1 MVMRQMSKQHRRVYS
16 LHPIKLA
23 RSVFARKYLSHL
35 LPALKKMF
43 EENTISSSNKN
54 VDEDYSN
61 SKLEKLVGYQVNMAM
76 VFSASTYQF
85 AWSRALKQ
93 QLQTR
98 HVLIYGEGLL
108 PRHHVPKPLN
118 FLPNLSVSASKMK
131 RYSNH
136 NMSNKVRPHFLK
148 RNLALNGK
156 TKKSKEAEIIE
167 RKLTSLRRLLPGGNE
182 MGEEN
187 ELLAEVGSYI
197 SCLQLQGNQHPPRRF
212 VLTYGYLT
220 TIGRVL
226 SVGT

>member
-1 MVMRQMSKQHRRVYS
+1 MVMGQMSKQHRRVYS

-118 FLPNLSVSASKMK
+118 FLPNPSVSASKMK

-148 RNLALNGK
+148 RNLAMNGK

-167 RKLTSLRRLLPGGNE
+167 KKLTSLRRLLPGGNE

-197 SCLQLQGNQHPPRRF
+197 SCLQLQVNILRCLVETDQ
-212 VLTYGYLT
+212 L
-220 TIGRVL
+220 IN
-226 SVGT
+226 